1 MTRSIELIDV
11 LRNTA
16 QKIAK
21 SHTYQWGHMGLCN
34 CGFLAQEVTALTKE
48 EIHRRAMERHGD
60 WTEQLTDYCPTS
72 HLPMDDMISELLDFG
87 FTRNELKQLER
98 LSNPEVLALIPIS
111 ERNLKHNVKLDVV
124 RYLNTW
130 AFLLE
135 ETVLPSIQINDL
147 RSVARETTVT
157 QIG

>member
-1 MTRSIELIDV
+1 MAT
-11 LRNTA
+11 
-16 QKIAK
+16 
-21 SHTYQWGHMGLCN
+21 GP
-34 CGFLAQEVTALTKE
+34 
-48 EIHRRAMERHGD
+48 
-60 WTEQLTDYCPTS
+60 EQLRDYCPTS

-135 ETVLPSIQINDL
+135 ETVLHSIQINDL
-147 RSVARETTVT
+147 RSVARETTVA